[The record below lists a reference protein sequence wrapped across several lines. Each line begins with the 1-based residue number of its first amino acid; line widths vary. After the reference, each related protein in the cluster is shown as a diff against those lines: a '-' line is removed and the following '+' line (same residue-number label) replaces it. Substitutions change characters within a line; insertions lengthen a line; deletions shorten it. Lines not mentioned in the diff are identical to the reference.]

1 MLKKQFLCLFFFL
14 SPLVVMAGNDD
25 LIQAKFLIN
34 KYFGASATMQADFIQ
49 HIFDSNYREIESMK
63 GAFSIEKPKRFRWHY
78 KQPYEQ
84 IFLAD
89 GINFWTY
96 DVDLEQVIV
105 KPQKQF
111 LARAQF
117 ILFFSDSELM
127 QRFEIISADLE
138 NEIFWIRLKSIV
150 SQKAG
155 DEIALGFRGNILF
168 EIKLIDSLGQKITIN
183 FKNLILNKIIESTV
197 FELDFPLGTD
207 ILGKPL
213 IPVN

>member
-1 MLKKQFLCLFFFL
+1 MLNKQFLCLFFFFF
-14 SPLVVMAGNDD
+14 PLLVMADSDD
-25 LIQAKFLIN
+25 LTQAKFLIN
-34 KYFGASATMQADFIQ
+34 KYFGASTTMQADFTQ
-49 HIFDSNYREIESMK
+49 HIFDNSYREIESMK
-63 GAFSIEKPKRFRWHY
+63 GLFFIEKPKRFRWHY

-96 DVDLEQVIV
+96 DVDLKQVIV

-117 ILFFSDSELM
+117 ILFFNDSELM
-127 QRFEIISADLE
+127 ERFEIISADLE
-138 NEIFWIRLKSIV
+138 DKIFWIRLKSII
-150 SQKAG
+150 SQKAN
-155 DEIALGFRGNILF
+155 DEIALGFIENILF

-183 FKNLILNKIIESTV
+183 FKNLILNNIIESTV
-197 FELDFPLGTD
+197 FELDFPLDTD